1 MTTAEGFRNQFDVD
15 GHFQARNGELSI
27 VFATRSGG
35 RFPGKLFFREGL
47 CWRAEMERGGEWALP
62 DESPLH
68 VSFLVAFGNHRL
80 YRLWVTFGRVMLL
93 DETPAQAG
101 SKNSF
106 LTNLRTARNL
116 FFHGKVMADRPEVD
130 TSAIER
136 TLARSAIWLTPK
148 SVSGFNAADFAELGV
163 DRQQELLSAVQ
174 SFLAIAEDVALNEPA
189 TVEDCGN
196 AAVAFLK
203 ILTILDPYLPMPDEA
218 RSIEGAL
225 RTVKFPAWVANW
237 DYDLGSDADGVPAVR
252 VDVFADDETV
262 PRAKLGRAASE
273 LTTSI
278 RQAFKTALVDRWP
291 YVRLK
296 TVVEHKAG

>member
-1 MTTAEGFRNQFDVD
+1 MITAEDFRNQFDVD
-15 GHFQARNGELSI
+15 GRFHRGNGELPI
-27 VFATRSGG
+27 VFATRGGG
-35 RFPGKLFFREGL
+35 RFPGTLLFKEGL

-68 VSFLVAFGNHRL
+68 VSFLVAFGTERL
-80 YRLWVTFGRVMLL
+80 YRLWIAFGRVMLL

-101 SKNSF
+101 SKSSF
-106 LTNLRTARNL
+106 LTNLRVARNL
-116 FFHGKVMADRPEVD
+116 FIHGKAMADTPEVD

-136 TLARSAIWLTPK
+136 TLARAAIWLTPK
-148 SVSGFNAADFAELGV
+148 SVSGFNAADFPELGV

-174 SFLAIAEDVALNEPA
+174 SFLSIAGEIAPEKPA
-189 TVEDCGN
+189 MPEEYGN
-196 AAVAFLK
+196 AAVAFSK
-203 ILTILDPYLPMPDEA
+203 ILTILDPYLPMLDEA
-218 RSIEGAL
+218 RNVEGAL
-225 RTVKFPAWVANW
+225 RTVKLPPWVANW
-237 DYDLGSDADGVPAVR
+237 NYDLGSDADGVPAVW

-262 PRAKLGRAASE
+262 PRTKLGRAASE

-278 RQAFKTALVDRWP
+278 RQAFRAAQVDRWP